1 MTGVIVEVRVE
12 NLVLDVD
19 LVTTIVDIAVK
30 NIRKVDR
37 VLGQVVLDRH
47 YNSLGVLIVDI
58 ENVWILVSV
67 RVVDTYAEM
76 AEKRHE
82 VDIILHTHS
91 RKDFWVQA
99 YRVVGKGTLV
109 VDRANDIVHN
119 SSDYH
124 IVVVKRVEV
133 STLSNNWERVWRRV
147 RPVPVRV
154 HERKN
159 GHWGKLDFE
168 VSRYL

>member
-58 ENVWILVSV
+58 ENV
-67 RVVDTYAEM
+67 
-76 AEKRHE
+76 
-82 VDIILHTHS
+82 
-91 RKDFWVQA
+91 
-99 YRVVGKGTLV
+99 
-109 VDRANDIVHN
+109 
-119 SSDYH
+119 
-124 IVVVKRVEV
+124 
-133 STLSNNWERVWRRV
+133 
-147 RPVPVRV
+147 
-154 HERKN
+154 
-159 GHWGKLDFE
+159 
-168 VSRYL
+168 